1 MTRPIVL
8 LHGWGLSSAV
18 WAPLQ
23 AQLDPQLT
31 VLAPD
36 LPGHGNAAPAGDTL
50 ESWAEALLKHIPDDS
65 MLVGWSLGAQLA
77 MHLAVHAPKKIA
89 RLVLIAASPRF
100 VQADNWPAA
109 LPQATLEEFR
119 SHFEL
124 DPAAVRHQARAPEQR
139 QLHRPFVQ
147 PVHRRAPAR
156 PSLVHHHR

>member
-36 LPGHGNAAPAGDTL
+36 LPGPGNAAPAGDTL

-77 MHLAVHAPKKIA
+77 MHLAGHAPKKNA
-89 RLVLIAASPRF
+89 PRGPF
-100 VQADNWPAA
+100 LLGPCPAYI
-109 LPQATLEEFR
+109 Q
-119 SHFEL
+119 
-124 DPAAVRHQARAPEQR
+124 
-139 QLHRPFVQ
+139 
-147 PVHRRAPAR
+147 
-156 PSLVHHHR
+156 